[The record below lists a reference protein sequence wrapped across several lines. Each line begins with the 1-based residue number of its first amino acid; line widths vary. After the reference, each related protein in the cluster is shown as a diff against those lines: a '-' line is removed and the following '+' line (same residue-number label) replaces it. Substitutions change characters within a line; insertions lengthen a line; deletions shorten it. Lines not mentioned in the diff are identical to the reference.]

1 MHPVPYLTQP
11 VVITKQQCK
20 YFSFHTYVLSTA
32 LNIIDKKIHKPKEK
46 KRKKEK

>member
-20 YFSFHTYVLSTA
+20 CFSFHTYVLSTA
-32 LNIIDKKIHKPKEK
+32 LNIIDKEIHKAKEK
-46 KRKKEK
+46 KKGEIK